1 VVYFVHLAVGRRF
14 GKNRELFYFSSF
26 RLYFYVMCIYKKNRR
41 QPQSETVETAVS
53 GTESEMKFINE
64 GRRARK
70 ESASK
75 VAVMHK
81 KREGRKKEM
90 SENEMRVQLE
100 AAQMAMGVMP
110 NTTLVDRIH
119 CHKDKLSQEIS
130 TASKRGDIQFSLI
143 APKRRSK
150 EETRRKLSK
159 EKITEDKN
167 ALKDDDT
174 LHPLLAKPTALV
186 NGEQDEEFVEDE
198 VEEPNSENY
207 MYNEKEIYY
216 TCHDMIRELNAEDL
230 PDATG
235 DVLIESE
242 CITLD
247 VGAPIEELEK
257 RETFSCQTLRRNTFL
272 SNSLSM
278 PNKDEQQTYKPQ
290 KHTRIVRF
298 SEGII
303 DITDWG
309 ENSCALVTP
318 PEPSVRTQSEL
329 QPTALEEMKTQE
341 LISTTLA
348 TQDSKE
354 YRQSVTSAERSKDMS
369 RQLSSSKDAAA
380 TQRTSA

>member
-1 VVYFVHLAVGRRF
+1 
-14 GKNRELFYFSSF
+14 
-26 RLYFYVMCIYKKNRR
+26 
-41 QPQSETVETAVS
+41 
-53 GTESEMKFINE
+53 MKFINE

-130 TASKRGDIQFSLI
+130 TASKRGKVFDTFFIFLLYSSFASIETYLMGSTKRLGDIQFSLI

-290 KHTRIVRF
+290 KHTLVFMHAAYI
-298 SEGII
+298 
-303 DITDWG
+303 
-309 ENSCALVTP
+309 CASAKP
-318 PEPSVRTQSEL
+318 QSH
-329 QPTALEEMKTQE
+329 
-341 LISTTLA
+341 
-348 TQDSKE
+348 
-354 YRQSVTSAERSKDMS
+354 
-369 RQLSSSKDAAA
+369 
-380 TQRTSA
+380 